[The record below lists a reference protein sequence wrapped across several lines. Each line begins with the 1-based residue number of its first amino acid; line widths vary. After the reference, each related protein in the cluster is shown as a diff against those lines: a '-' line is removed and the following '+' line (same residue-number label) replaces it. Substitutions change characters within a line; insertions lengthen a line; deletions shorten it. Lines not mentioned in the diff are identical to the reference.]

1 MNGLNPK
8 VDVYLVAGCGRC
20 PLGNTPD
27 CKVHNWTEELEKL
40 RSIVL
45 DCGLTEELK
54 WGVPCYTFEDKNIL
68 IVGAF
73 KDYCA
78 VSFFKGSLLKDVNGV
93 LVSPGENSQAARMF
107 RFTNV
112 GEILKLQPVLKAC
125 IHEAIDVEK
134 AGLKVQFKPIS
145 EHNIPEELQRKLDD
159 DPAFNSAF
167 NALTPGRQRGYL
179 IYFSQPKQSK
189 TRESRIEKY
198 MPQIFNGIGI
208 HDEYRMK
215 RK

>member
-1 MNGLNPK
+1 MNRLNPK

-20 PLGNTPD
+20 PLGNTPE
-27 CKVHNWTEELEKL
+27 CKVHNWTEELETL

-54 WGVPCYTFEDKNIL
+54 WGVPCYTFQDKNIL

-73 KDYCA
+73 KDYCS

-112 GEILKLQPVLKAC
+112 GEILEIEPILKAY
-125 IHEAIDVEK
+125 IHEAIEVEK
-134 AGLKVQFKPIS
+134 AGLTVQFKPIS
-145 EHNIPEELQRKLDD
+145 EHKIPEELQRKLND

-167 NALTPGRQRGYL
+167 NALDARTAARLPHLFLPTQTIQNPRSEDR
-179 IYFSQPKQSK
+179 K
-189 TRESRIEKY
+189 
-198 MPQIFNGIGI
+198 I
-208 HDEYRMK
+208 HAADL
-215 RK
+215 